1 MALTKVSGSILKD
14 PLNLGEV
21 SIGGTL
27 TYEDVTNVDSI
38 GIITARAGIIDSTLT
53 AGRVTYAGTNGRLV
67 DSANLT
73 FDGDHLI
80 QTINGSG
87 EGIQVS
93 TTGDVYPQFTF
104 KSNRGS
110 NNNVLGYITTLWN
123 NKEVGFISFN
133 AGDDTTNKDN
143 GSIRFGTSSANNVTE
158 RLRITSGGK
167 VNIGSDTTTNT
178 SFGLSLR
185 EPNARVEVVA
195 TNNSNSGI
203 YLRTFNSGSQVSNA
217 TLRTD
222 NSGNFQIYTGTTGDG
237 ERLRIDSNGNIGVN
251 CTPSS
256 SGGAGTLY
264 GTVDHFIAIGDSD
277 TGIAQD
283 GDGQLELWANNQE
296 IASFTTG
303 QVTLKKVTQINNSIG
318 VGILPQTSGSGSQF
332 GARTYKICIGD
343 NDTGIA
349 QNGDGNLCFYSN
361 NEELN
366 RIDTTGISG
375 RVKNNFI
382 QKEFTRTDNSGQH
395 GPLST
400 SFSTDGNI
408 SATISNYQRGQ
419 RIIIRATVPCGIAL
433 QNSSGTNY
441 AGTSARI
448 KLSNGSNQIYSND
461 RPVWYRADGSGI
473 HETTQN
479 LFICLY
485 LNENNQTFNNGDTLT
500 VTIEGKKNSGNGTS
514 VHYIGGWS
522 SVKEITVERYEKE
535 L

>member
-1 MALTKVSGSILKD
+1 D

-222 NSGNFQIYTGTTGDG
+222 NSGKFQIYNGTTSDG
-237 ERLRIDSNGNIGVN
+237 LRFELSR
-251 CTPSS
+251 
-256 SGGAGTLY
+256 Y
-264 GTVDHFIAIGDSD
+264 GY
-277 TGIAQD
+277 
-283 GDGQLELWANNQE
+283 
-296 IASFTTG
+296 
-303 QVTLKKVTQINNSIG
+303 VTLD
-318 VGILPQTSGSGSQF
+318 SGSQ
-332 GARTYKICIGD
+332 G
-343 NDTGIA
+343 NDSKPGIELKSSGYTGNITKLFQDSPNA
-349 QNGDGNLCFYSN
+349 ESYLQTTERPLI
-361 NEELN
+361 
-366 RIDTTGISG
+366 IDVDST
-375 RVKNNFI
+375 N
-382 QKEFTRTDNSGQH
+382 
-395 GPLST
+395 ST
-400 SFSTDGNI
+400 SSSRLQVNIDG
-408 SATISNYQRGQ
+408 GEKL
-419 RIIIRATVPCGIAL
+419 RITH
-433 QNSSGTNY
+433 
-441 AGTSARI
+441 
-448 KLSNGSNQIYSND
+448 
-461 RPVWYRADGSGI
+461 DGV
-473 HETTQN
+473 
-479 LFICLY
+479 
-485 LNENNQTFNNGDTLT
+485 
-500 VTIEGKKNSGNGTS
+500 VTIDGGTTS
-514 VHYIGGWS
+514 L
-522 SVKEITVERYEKE
+522 VKIK
-535 L
+535 